1 MLLAFEIHPVSWGES
16 SSVILGFYKINEVE
30 QERNLSSGWKDDT
43 SKGGVV
49 PVEKCF
55 LSQCLW
61 MQSQWNAIGD
71 TCSEQGGQILL
82 IVQSIALEIIIINNN
97 NPIIKLGYQ

>member
-16 SSVILGFYKINEVE
+16 NSVILGFYKINKVE
-30 QERNLSSGWKDDT
+30 QERNLSSSWKDDT

-49 PVEKCF
+49 PVGKCY

-61 MQSQWNAIGD
+61 IQSQWNATGD
-71 TCSEQGGQILL
+71 TCSEQGGRSSLL
-82 IVQSIALEIIIINNN
+82 GKA
-97 NPIIKLGYQ
+97 

>member
-1 MLLAFEIHPVSWGES
+1 MLLAFEIHPVFWGES
-16 SSVILGFYKINEVE
+16 NSVMLGFNKINKVE
-30 QERNLSSGWKDDT
+30 QERNLSPSWKDDT

-61 MQSQWNAIGD
+61 MQSQLNAHLQNGVI
-71 TCSEQGGQILL
+71 TE
-82 IVQSIALEIIIINNN
+82 
-97 NPIIKLGYQ
+97 

>member
-1 MLLAFEIHPVSWGES
+1 MLLALEIHPGFWGES
-16 SSVILGFYKINEVE
+16 NSVMLSFSKTSKVE
-30 QERNLSSGWKDDT
+30 QERNLCSGWKEDM
-43 SKGGVV
+43 SKDGMV

-61 MQSQWNAIGD
+61 MQSQLNAIGD

-82 IVQSIALEIIIINNN
+82 IVQSIALEIINNNGNN
-97 NPIIKLGYQ
+97 NPIIKL